1 MKVVCKSKDTIT
13 LLIQQILVDFQ
24 NQGKSA
30 GPWIWSWTYV
40 YLLYCN
46 IAQLFIFW
54 KLLLEALLSI
64 LDNFNFYN
72 YWKMYIN
79 EIMTVCSL
87 NLNTQNSCL
96 FVNHNSRT
104 YPGRRCPRYCL
115 GRLSFEK
122 KQAEKLK
129 SREMKVEW
137 WRLKDE
143 WWMMKDDDFKL
154 LKGFCD

>member
-1 MKVVCKSKDTIT
+1 MNAMQCHKSIQKFQISMLMPSFLLWMKVVCKSKDTIT

-87 NLNTQNSCL
+87 NLNTQNLCL

-115 GRLSFEK
+115 LQDFIGQK
-122 KQAEKLK
+122 YWKAKL
-129 SREMKVEW
+129 
-137 WRLKDE
+137 
-143 WWMMKDDDFKL
+143 FAH
-154 LKGFCD
+154 